1 MITSR
6 SRDPSQV
13 SDAPRVLMLSRR
25 FHPVFG
31 GAAIQAARL
40 SAELADRQ
48 CSITIVAARIGAL
61 PASET
66 LFGLPVFRTWEVQK
80 GPAALRDLSFAL
92 SSLLAIFQ
100 CRRRYQILHLHG
112 SSPFSFIPMGLA
124 KLLGKRIVL
133 KMHSDGAGQA
143 AREENRSQD
152 DPHRRG

>member
-48 CSITIVAARIGAL
+48 CSITIVGARIGAL
-61 PASET
+61 PARET
-66 LFGLPVFRTWEVQK
+66 VFGLPVFRTWEVQK

-92 SSLLAIFQ
+92 SRSYTFMGPPPS
-100 CRRRYQILHLHG
+100 R
-112 SSPFSFIPMGLA
+112 SFRWGWPSCSG
-124 KLLGKRIVL
+124 
-133 KMHSDGAGQA
+133 
-143 AREENRSQD
+143 RE
-152 DPHRRG
+152 